1 MDNTEFS
8 GAYLYGTDFTNTTAQ
23 GVRFGNS
30 FLTGANFAGA
40 VMSTDTAGSDTGFS
54 GAFVQGTNLATTTF
68 RNGVSLQGAFVDFSV
83 NNVIDLSLGGQ
94 HTSFPG
100 YWNTS
105 GEPVCAEMSYN
116 SPTTVPVTGPNDTCP
131 NGDSY
136 QNGCGPAN
144 PDGSNLAWKSPVD
157 ITKQASYQN
166 NATYTPAPANGQPF
180 CVKDLKWK
188 PFSLATKDAQPQ
200 DTPE

>member
-8 GAYLYGTDFTNTTAQ
+8 GAYLYGVDFTGATAQ

-40 VMSTDTAGSDTGFS
+40 VMSTDSSGSDTGFS
-54 GAFVQGTNLATTTF
+54 GAFLQGTNLATTTF
-68 RNGVSLQGAFVDFSV
+68 QNGVSLQGAFVDFSSS
-83 NNVIDLSLGGQ
+83 NTIDMSLNGQ

-116 SPTTVPVTGPNDTCP
+116 GPTTVPVTGPNDTCP
-131 NGDSY
+131 NGNSY
-136 QNGCGPAN
+136 SNGCGTAN
-144 PDGSNLAWKSPVD
+144 PDGSNPAWKSPVD
-157 ITKQASYQN
+157 ITQQASYQQ
-166 NATYTPAPANGQPF
+166 NATYTNAPSNGQPF
-180 CVKDLKWK
+180 CAKDFKWK
-188 PFSLATKDAQPQ
+188 PFSLETNGAQQQNTPQ
-200 DTPE
+200 